1 MNYNISL
8 LHIFKNERTVS
19 FFLLS
24 SLLLTIGRGASL
36 PYLAIYLSVE
46 LNFSPVIIGYIISS
60 SMIFGI
66 ITSLIGG
73 ILADNK
79 KFKFPI
85 ISSLLTFLFC
95 FLIFPYFKSI
105 ILVSFLLSLVNLA
118 YSLFEVLLK
127 SYFSDYLPQSIKIRL
142 FSLNYTIINIGW
154 SVGPLIGALL
164 SGYNHSFPFILSGL
178 TALLP
183 MIFIII
189 YYSSCFHSLPIL
201 SQSNNILLTD
211 TLSNIK
217 SLKNYLLFLITISS
231 VLGSFVY
238 GSTINYLSQYLIVY
252 TNKEFSYTAI
262 AAMMVTNA
270 MVVIGFQY
278 HVGKYIKDGYIGRWL
293 TGGAIFF
300 ILGIFGFIYSEQ
312 NLIYWIIAIFSF
324 SLGEIIFIPVLYSLT
339 DSIAPEG
346 LRGHYFAIQNLGS
359 LGAAVSPVM
368 MGYLISY
375 YKSPYIFLILIVA
388 ISFSYFILLVVKHA
402 YIKKW

>member
-8 LHIFKNERTVS
+8 LHIFKNDRTVS
-19 FFLLS
+19 FFLFS

-36 PYLAIYLSVE
+36 PYLAIYLSVKF
-46 LNFSPVIIGYIISS
+46 NFSPIIVGYIISS

-66 ITSLIGG
+66 ITSLAGG
-73 ILADNK
+73 MFADNK

-85 ISSLLTFLFC
+85 VSSLLIFLFC

-105 ILVSFLLSLVNLA
+105 IIISFLLALVNLA
-118 YSLFEVLLK
+118 YSLFDVLLK

-142 FSLNYTIINIGW
+142 FSLNYTLINVGW

-164 SGYNHSFPFILSGL
+164 SGYSHSFPFIFSGF
-178 TALLP
+178 TAVLP
-183 MIFIII
+183 MVFIII

-201 SQSNNILLTD
+201 LQSNNRLLTD
-211 TLSNIK
+211 TLSHMKPLN
-217 SLKNYLLFLITISS
+217 NHLLFMITTAS
-231 VLGSFVY
+231 VLGTFVY
-238 GSTINYLSQYLIVY
+238 GSTISYLSQYLIVY

-270 MVVIGFQY
+270 VVVIGFQY
-278 HVGKYIKDGYIGRWL
+278 HIGKHIKDGYIGRWM
-293 TGGAIFF
+293 TGGLIFF
-300 ILGIFGFIYSEQ
+300 ILGILGFIYSEQ
-312 NLIYWIIAIFSF
+312 NLIYWIIAMFSF
-324 SLGEIIFIPVLYSLT
+324 SLGEIIFIPVLYALT

-359 LGAAVSPVM
+359 LGAAVSPVL
-368 MGYLISY
+368 MGYLISH
-375 YKSPYIFLILIVA
+375 YKSPYIFLTLIVV

-402 YIKKW
+402 YIKQ